1 MHPFPRTLL
10 LAALLQACAASTAV
24 ATSVPAD
31 ASPAARLP
39 LPQRLDLF
47 VGDSRV
53 IAARTT
59 RIAVG
64 NGKVLAVSPVSAGQ
78 LVLIGQSPG
87 STVLQLWLRDG
98 SQHRKRPGHLWRVFP
113 GVAGESPLR
122 CLASLVLRTMPI
134 PYPGD
139 VLVVPPSDDATGG
152 GTTECPGSSGEHL
165 SAGPAGPVVCHT
177 GDHRPDG
184 CRREETGRSCFS
196 DQGRLSVPDKS
207 P

>member
-98 SQHRKRPGHLWRVFP
+98 SQHRMVVTVSSSDLDATLQAVQDLLE
-113 GVAGESPLR
+113 GVAGVQAR
-122 CLASLVLRTMPI
+122 ASGQRIVLE
-134 PYPGD
+134 GD
-139 VLVVPPSDDATGG
+139 AADSRARDRAAARGAPRGV
-152 GTTECPGSSGEHL
+152 EQ
-165 SAGPAGPVVCHT
+165 GP
-177 GDHRPDG
+177 RPD
-184 CRREETGRSCFS
+184 RR
-196 DQGRLSVPDKS
+196 
-207 P
+207 